1 MLIYQRKP
9 SASTWLL
16 RSVTYLSPTMA
27 FLYHAVPLHGRILLP
42 PAYNDHT
49 FRECECSA
57 TSADC
62 AHPRTRATELSI
74 ESILPGVA
82 FWSNAGADPFHVT
95 PIPYV
100 VEPGGGED
108 HNLHPKQDSSSL
120 DSDSDNRQEEQGHL
134 SSVPTV
140 DTQLL
145 VPRIKVFCSPG
156 YQSRRT
162 TAGK

>member
-16 RSVTYLSPTMA
+16 RSGTYLSPTMA

-62 AHPRTRATELSI
+62 AHPRTRATEPST
-74 ESILPGVA
+74 ESILPGVT

-108 HNLHPKQDSSSL
+108 HDLHPKQDSSSL
-120 DSDSDNRQEEQGHL
+120 DSDSDSRQEEQGHL
-134 SSVPTV
+134 LSSVPTI
-140 DTQLL
+140 DAQLL
-145 VPRIKVFCSPG
+145 VPRIKVFPG
-156 YQSRRT
+156 YRSRRT
-162 TAGK
+162 TPGK